1 MMAGSFDISQS
12 SDIPDVMVAELC
24 RLSQS
29 HLSLSVVLSM
39 DLTGEDSQLKGGENM
54 WPTDGEDE

>member
-1 MMAGSFDISQS
+1 MAGLFDISQS
-12 SDIPDVMVAELC
+12 SDIPDVIVAELC

-29 HLSLSVVLSM
+29 HLSLSLVLPM

-54 WPTDGEDE
+54 WPTD